1 MKMKLVKAITPPI
14 ATRGI
19 TGFPAINFIKYPKG
33 VLRYPAWTFFCLLRI
48 STDPNTIEA
57 MNAEAIN
64 MTTPGKLA
72 IGPNLL
78 GSMLRSKFG
87 LMTCKILK
95 KSKRTIMGTNK
106 SRINQGKTL
115 RNQSELFSKNL
126 LNLPDT
132 PPKIGK

>member
-1 MKMKLVKAITPPI
+1 MS
-14 ATRGI
+14 
-19 TGFPAINFIKYPKG
+19 
-33 VLRYPAWTFFCLLRI
+33 LRI

-57 MNAEAIN
+57 TNAEAIN

-78 GSMLRSKFG
+78 GSMFRSKFG

-95 KSKRTIMGTNK
+95 KSKITIMGTNK